1 MKASFDF
8 DETLDNIHIQE
19 FAKELVKMN
28 IEVHVVTC
36 NPFPSKYIFELTD
49 KLKIDRK
56 NVHYIYHTLN
66 HKRIYYSLKH
76 LYFEKHEDFIFHLDN
91 DEQEVNEINKYT
103 KVKGVLFDAD
113 WKENC
118 LKLIK

>member
-1 MKASFDF
+1 MKVSFDF

-19 FAKELVKMN
+19 FAKELMKMN

-36 NPFPSKYIFELTD
+36 NPDPSEYIFEITD
-49 KLKIDRK
+49 KLNIERK
-56 NVHYIYHTLN
+56 NIHCIG
-66 HKRIYYSLKH
+66 YSLKH
-76 LYFEKHEDFIFHLDN
+76 TYFTDYSDFIFHLDN
-91 DEQEVNEINKYT
+91 DELEVREINQYT

-118 LKLIK
+118 LKLIKNV